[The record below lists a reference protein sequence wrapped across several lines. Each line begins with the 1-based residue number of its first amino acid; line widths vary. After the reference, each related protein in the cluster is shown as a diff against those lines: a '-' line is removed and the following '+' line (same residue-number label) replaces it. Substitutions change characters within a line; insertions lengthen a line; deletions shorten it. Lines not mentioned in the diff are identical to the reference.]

1 MNRGQLQ
8 TKLQSTT
15 KLPTLPAIALEVNR
29 LLLDCEAPMEP
40 LVALLQ
46 KDQALTMKILR
57 LVNSS
62 FYGFKN
68 KIQGLGH
75 AVTLL
80 GYNTIRNAVVAVSV
94 MDTLAL
100 KNELKGFEIDS
111 FWTHS
116 VRVAVASR
124 YLALKTRL
132 APAEDAFTSGLLH
145 DIGKVVLAIFCP
157 QELVGILETARDD
170 GLIFYAAE
178 RKLDSWPHSQI
189 GAFLAQR
196 WMLPDTLVQP
206 IGHHHG
212 GTDHG
217 VQDPLS
223 SVVAIGNSLVHM
235 MSGEAGYGLA
245 LDGRPPEIQKPV
257 TGVLGNPEWF
267 GQIKQEMDNACQ
279 FFKQG

>member
-8 TKLQSTT
+8 NKLQSTS
-15 KLPTLPAIALEVNR
+15 KMPTLPVIALEINR
-29 LLLDCEAPMEP
+29 LLLDFEAPMEP

-46 KDQALTMKILR
+46 KDQALIMKILR

-68 KIQGLGH
+68 KIQSLNH

-100 KNELKGFEIDS
+100 KNELKGFEIDT

-116 VRVAVASR
+116 VRVGVAGR

-132 APAEDAFTSGLLH
+132 APAEDAFTAGLLH
-145 DIGKVVLAIFCP
+145 DIGKVVLAMFCP
-157 QELVGILETARDD
+157 EALLTILETAKSE
-170 GLIFYAAE
+170 GLTFYQAE
-178 RKLDSWPHSQI
+178 RKLDSWPHNQI

-196 WMLPDTLVQP
+196 WMLPEALVKPIQQHHAAAERAAHEPLSTLVA
-206 IGHHHG
+206 
-212 GTDHG
+212 
-217 VQDPLS
+217 L
-223 SVVAIGNSLVHM
+223 ANSLVHM
-235 MSGEAGYGLA
+235 MAGEAGYSLA
-245 LDGRPPEIQKPV
+245 LDEHTPEIQKAMAG
-257 TGVLGNPEWF
+257 TLGRPESL
-267 GQIKQEMDNACQ
+267 GELKQEMDGACD

>member
-8 TKLQSTT
+8 NKLQSTT
-15 KLPTLPAIALEVNR
+15 KLPTLPVVALEVNR
-29 LLLDCEAPMEP
+29 LLLDYEAPMEP
-40 LVALLQ
+40 LVELLQ
-46 KDQALTMKILR
+46 KDQALIMKILR

-68 KIQGLGH
+68 KIQSLGH

-116 VRVAVASR
+116 VCVAVAGR
-124 YLALKTRL
+124 FLALKTHL
-132 APAEDAFTSGLLH
+132 APAEDAFTAGLLH

-157 QELVGILETARDD
+157 RELVVILERARDA
-170 GLIFYAAE
+170 GLTFYGAE
-178 RKLDSWPHSQI
+178 RQLDSWPHNQI

-196 WMLPDTLVQP
+196 WMLPDGLVKP
-206 IGHHHG
+206 IKCHHG
-212 GTDHG
+212 TAD
-217 VQDPLS
+217 QLALDPLTT
-223 SVVAIGNSLVHM
+223 VVALGNNLVHM
-235 MSGEAGYGLA
+235 MNGGAGYALA
-245 LDGRPPEIQKPV
+245 LDEYTPEIQKVIADALSHPDW
-257 TGVLGNPEWF
+257 LK
-267 GQIKQEMDNACQ
+267 QLKQEMESACQ